1 MSVETAVEQVGRR
14 VELHREAHRAWRRVA
29 LGLLM
34 LSLVLAGVIVVL
46 VLRERP
52 MDRAYAATPDGRV
65 IPMTPLEEPVMTQ
78 AALSA
83 WVVTAVTEAFT
94 LGHHDFRLRLSAVR
108 EYFTEQGYDGY
119 TVQLEKSRL
128 LERVREY
135 RQVTSAVAKG
145 RAGPHEGDDLAG
157 TGALDD
163 GVPDARDVPCG
174 KSRGNDRISRDVAC
188 DAGEARGAPGR
199 DWYSTDRHGEA
210 LVIGSRRGRG
220 SGARRLSWPVMGG
233 VLLGVVAWPCG
244 AQEGVRTPGAP
255 GEEAV
260 RPGPREPIDE
270 LWEEFT
276 LPGPGGWEGGS

>member
-1 MSVETAVEQVGRR
+1 MSIETAVEQVGRR

-29 LGLLM
+29 LGLVM

-46 VLRERP
+46 VLRDRP

-94 LGHHDFRLRLSAVR
+94 LGHHDFRLRLSGVR

-145 RAGPHEGDDLAG
+145 APVLTKATIWQGRALWTMEFPMLVTFHAG
-157 TGALDD
+157 N
-163 GVPDARDVPCG
+163 RDETIEFLVTSLVMRVKREERP
-174 KSRGNDRISRDVAC
+174 
-188 DAGEARGAPGR
+188 AG
-199 DWYSTDRHGEA
+199 
-210 LVIGSRRGRG
+210 IGIQQIVMERR
-220 SGARRLSWPVMGG
+220 S
-233 VLLGVVAWPCG
+233 
-244 AQEGVRTPGAP
+244 
-255 GEEAV
+255 
-260 RPGPREPIDE
+260 
-270 LWEEFT
+270 
-276 LPGPGGWEGGS
+276 